1 MKGLK
6 RTSVL
11 GILLVI
17 LMLLQVVMVIPA
29 SATDADFTDVL
40 MNVGSDETERNL
52 SWYSKSKGAAEVRY
66 GKSTDGTL
74 PANYMSAK
82 AVAVQSHKEGYY
94 VYQATMTA
102 LEENTSYV
110 YTLVVGESKSSP
122 YSFKVG
128 SFGDSFT
135 FAFIA
140 DAQVGSASGG
150 RAWTD
155 SLVKIK
161 KNFSDVSFIVSGGD
175 QTSDPARESHF
186 GYFISSE
193 LSTLAVSTTVG
204 PPHDNTV
211 RFREHY
217 NLPNLSTK
225 YGVTTTSADY
235 FYKYNNVLFM
245 HLNVENSSYE
255 NHVKFMEQAIE
266 ENPDC
271 AWRIVVLHYSFFTGG
286 KHSSD
291 GAVQNFRSNLA
302 GEFNR
307 LDVDAVLSGHD
318 HIYARSQ
325 LMLNGNTVSSD
336 VVTNNSVTDPEGTLY
351 LCGTSASGTDFDVIT
366 QNDDDA
372 YIAYRDD
379 SDRKG
384 AVIFEVN
391 AGTLSF
397 KSYFLDG
404 NTPELMDSFTIHKT
418 PAPVRLNA
426 DSGFLEVTEDG
437 GEHYL
442 PLVDAYA
449 YSNAIVRVVNG
460 SYALST
466 DGGDTYQ
473 SLNIR
478 SQNVNFVLHLNAT
491 SGEWEYSENGGESY
505 VSTDVYT
512 NFYTVKYVFDPDQ
525 TFTDPLTAYTARSFS
540 TETPDAPPL
549 LMPLGSLS
557 EGVIYKWRW
566 AYYALGGNGEE
577 VTTFR
582 AGEDYV
588 AYPVAAEN
596 LIASTIYVATA
607 SAPSEYT
614 YTWDEAWG
622 IVSTFSQESFTLVL
636 KENINLTSYCSLRTP
651 TSVTLDL
658 AGNTLNCSSPSYAV
672 AFGVGSSGSVFNLVS
687 SESGGTI
694 YAGSKSV
701 FYLSSNGRSV
711 ITINVGSESTE
722 PLQLTS
728 AKYLVAGST
737 NFKIGS
743 TLNLNVYGGSY
754 SVSGGLVDLYNI
766 SATTTKNIFKI
777 RLENANVN
785 LTKASAALV
794 KQHKEGF
801 LASESSTLDAIGCVF
816 TDTSTSDSSSSTP
829 LISGDYWLGTMSFT
843 DCDFIGTSIG
853 TTSEGTGLSQCQS
866 ITINEGCSF
875 QNSDKSFAADGSMSF
890 RSEKVEIGDDC
901 VLARADG
908 EGTICVVKENEAAL
922 ITWYGPT
929 GYSEY
934 WKKGVI
940 PVFCG
945 ETRLVSGENEYDLVF
960 DATPTAATGDTTYHM
975 TTAQGYLFRFEQQ
988 KWQVSVNGGKTY
1000 QDLDAEIREVA
1011 CIVTIDGE
1019 VTKYPAGTSF
1029 DVILKALNV
1038 SANNGKVITVTLG
1051 EDMTQSAAYKFNGVS
1066 SYTLNIDLAGH
1077 RLILNCDGKI
1087 QFGGAYDITIYSSA
1101 AGGELVYTGASDC
1114 IQIDRG
1120 GSFTFGSEQYKD
1132 MLTVTAL
1139 GYLLNTSSLSNGST
1153 VHLRYLYSTFNVGSY
1168 GLLRLNAK
1176 GSAVVTLEA
1185 QMKGITVNCSG
1196 SVIYYNA
1203 SSSLGA
1209 SSNGGVYSTASVIE
1223 AKDSSFIAPSDSTK
1237 AFFSHKNFTDRY
1249 FGKVNFEGCTF
1260 SGVYINGELI
1270 YSDSSL
1276 SYNTYFDTLTDYDP
1290 TQAITVGEGCRFY
1303 NSAQSFNAAQDA
1315 FASSNT
1321 SVADGYQLT
1330 KTEDGIVITKQE
1342 SPVTTGFVKTYL
1354 NLASDLNMIFR
1365 VRLPEDADATV
1376 TFRIGEYEVSTTA
1389 FAVDENGLYLF
1400 KLAGI
1405 TPAKMNESIT
1415 ATLIVN
1421 GEVVDAHECTIKQY
1435 LDAVCAMEGVDAQTL
1450 ALVDALLVYGVAA
1463 QQYVNGSTA
1472 GFDAETVEALATL
1485 GAIEKSAIT
1494 YEKTGTGIEQFAM
1507 NLGGSFYLRA
1517 GIVVDDA
1524 TGMTLEVGDKAY
1536 SIANYAPDE
1545 NGIRP
1550 IVLDSFTATELDQ
1563 SITLTLKQNGEVID
1577 TLTLNANAYLYMA
1590 SQNNEDSLATLA
1602 KAIYA
1607 YGVAAEAYASKN

>member
-6 RTSVL
+6 RTSAL

-17 LMLLQVVMVIPA
+17 LMLLQVVMMIPA

-102 LEENTSYV
+102 LEENTSYI
-110 YTLVVGESKSSP
+110 YTLVVGESESSP

-175 QTSDPARESHF
+175 QTSDPARESDF
-186 GYFISSE
+186 EYFISSE

-235 FYKYNNVLFM
+235 FYKYNSVLFM

-286 KHSSD
+286 KHSTD

-379 SDRKG
+379 RDRKG

-418 PAPVRLNA
+418 PSSVRLNE
-426 DSGFLEVTEDG
+426 DTNSLEVTEDG

-449 YSNAIVRVVNG
+449 YSNAIVKVVNG

-466 DGGDTYQ
+466 DGGVTYQ
-473 SLNIR
+473 SLNIS
-478 SQNVNFVLHLNAT
+478 SQNVNLVLRLNAT

-505 VSTDVYT
+505 VSTDVCV

-557 EGVIYKWRW
+557 EGVMYKWRW

-582 AGEDYV
+582 AGEEYV

-687 SESGGTI
+687 SESGGAI
-694 YAGSKSV
+694 QAGSKSV

-801 LASESSTLDAIGCVF
+801 LASASSTLDAIGCVF

-866 ITINEGCSF
+866 ITINEDCSF
-875 QNSDKSFAADGSMSF
+875 RNSDKSFASKAPFSF
-890 RSEKVEIGDDC
+890 RSDKVEIADDC
-901 VLARADG
+901 VLARADADG
-908 EGTICVVKENEAAL
+908 LVSVIQKDEAAQ

-960 DATPTAATGDTTYHM
+960 DATPTVATGDTTYHM

-1029 DVILKALNV
+1029 DEILSALNT

-1077 RLILNCDGKI
+1077 RLTLNCGGKI

-1153 VHLRYLYSTFNVGSY
+1153 VNMRYLYSTFNVGSY

-1196 SVIYYNA
+1196 SVVYYNA

-1209 SSNGGVYSTASVIE
+1209 SSNGGVYSTDSVIE
-1223 AKDSSFIAPSDSTK
+1223 AKDSSFIAPSDSTN

-1303 NSAQSFNAAQDA
+1303 NSAASFNEAQDA

-1342 SPVTTGFVKTYL
+1342 SPASIGFVKTYL

-1376 TFRIGEYEVSTTA
+1376 TFRIGEYEVSTTV

-1421 GEVVDAHECTIKQY
+1421 GEVVDAHKCTIKQY
-1435 LDAVCAMEGVDAQTL
+1435 LDAVRAMEGVDAQTL
-1450 ALVDALLVYGVAA
+1450 ALVDALLVYGAAA

-1485 GAIEKSAIT
+1485 GAIETSAIT

-1524 TGMTLEVGDKAY
+1524 TGMTLEVGGKSY
-1536 SIANYAPDE
+1536 NVANYAPDA
-1545 NGIRP
+1545 NGIRA
-1550 IVLDSFTATELDQ
+1550 IVCDSFTATELDQ
-1563 SITLTLKQNGEVID
+1563 PVTFTLKQNGEIVG
-1577 TLTLNANAYLYMA
+1577 TLTVNANAYLYVA
-1590 SQNNEDSLATLA
+1590 SQSNEDSLATLA